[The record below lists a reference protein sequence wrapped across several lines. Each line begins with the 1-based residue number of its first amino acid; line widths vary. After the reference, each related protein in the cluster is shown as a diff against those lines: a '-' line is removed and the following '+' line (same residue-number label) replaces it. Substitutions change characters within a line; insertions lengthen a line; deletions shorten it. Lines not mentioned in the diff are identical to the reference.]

1 VVGLKLRGVAKDEGP
16 VDIIVATIQSLED
29 RIRTMTE
36 VQYVSPLYQPHEQQ
50 DELYR
55 EKSNCRNQIVE
66 LKDEKERHRPWFVQR
81 EQFMRKV
88 RWQFKELK
96 AESQSVFAGDPR
108 PTVLSI
114 AEKPDFVYDLSRQTM
129 VNMEQ
134 TSR

>member
-1 VVGLKLRGVAKDEGP
+1 MREP

-66 LKDEKERHRPWFVQR
+66 LIDEKERHRPWFVQR
-81 EQFMRKV
+81 EQFMRKD
-88 RWQFKELK
+88 RWQFRELK
-96 AESQSVFAGDPR
+96 AESQSVSADAPR